1 MQKATISFN
10 PRERLLWP
18 VLLFACAVPLLLV
31 EFPPLVDLFGHLG
44 RYAIQT
50 QLAERPEL
58 QPYFSY
64 QWQLV
69 GNLGADLVVELLA
82 PILGL
87 EPTVGLIVLATQLLA
102 ASGILAISTALHGRI
117 TPFAVCALPLIYA
130 FPFQYGFLNFSLSMA
145 LAMLVFAAWLHLRQ
159 SQVAL
164 RAPLFLAVAGLTVW
178 LCHAFG
184 WAFLGLLCGS
194 ASLHARWTEGL
205 RGADLV
211 LRVLSDCG
219 VLLLAIV
226 PMLVWRTGSA
236 GADTTEWSVLLKI
249 VWLVSVFRSGPPM
262 LDWLSA
268 GFLAAVVLAGFVL
281 RPVRVHGAMAIAA
294 LFCIG
299 AFMALPA
306 RVFGS
311 FYADMRLVP
320 YTLIVALLAL
330 SGSDLSR
337 SLQRVMFVAALA
349 FLGLRIGATSVDFVD
364 KDRLVQANLPALDV
378 IPRGA
383 RVVNFAVEQ
392 CGFQWRLNPLRHL
405 GGFAIARRSAFT
417 NDQWEMA
424 GANALTVHYPEG
436 ESFVRDPSQ
445 SVVSVECADSG
456 LPALAHSLSNVPRD
470 AFTHIWIHGIEPDA
484 VALPFPASEI
494 WRGESGIVFEINR

>member
-1 MQKATISFN
+1 M
-10 PRERLLWP
+10 
-18 VLLFACAVPLLLV
+18 LLFVCALPLLLV

-50 QLAERPEL
+50 ELAERPEL

-64 QWQLV
+64 RWQLV
-69 GNLGADLVVELLA
+69 GNLGADLLVEWLA
-82 PILGL
+82 PVLGL
-87 EPTVGLIVLATQLLA
+87 EPAVRSIVLATQLLA

-117 TPFAVCALPLIYA
+117 TPFTVCALPLIYA

-145 LAMLVFAAWLHLRQ
+145 LAMLAFAAWLHLRQ
-159 SQVAL
+159 SQVAW
-164 RAPLFLAVAGLTVW
+164 RAPLFLAIAGLIVW

-194 ASLHARWTEGL
+194 ASLHARWTEGR

-211 LRVLSDCG
+211 LRVLGDCS

-226 PMLVWRTGSA
+226 PMLVWRTASA
-236 GADTTEWSVLLKI
+236 GADTNEWSILLKI
-249 VWLVSVFRSGPPM
+249 VWLTSVFRAGPPL

-268 GFLAAVVLAGFVL
+268 GFLAAVVVAGFVL
-281 RPVRVHGAMAIAA
+281 RPIRANGAMAIAA
-294 LFCIG
+294 LLCLV
-299 AFMALPA
+299 AFLGLPA

-320 YTLIVALLAL
+320 YMLMVALLAL
-330 SGSDLSR
+330 SAPKLSR
-337 SLQRVMFVAALA
+337 AAQRIALVAAVV
-349 FLGLRIGATSVDFVD
+349 FLGVRIGATSVDFVE

-417 NDQWEMA
+417 NDQWEVA
-424 GANALTVHYPEG
+424 GANALTVHYPKG
-436 ESFVRDPSQ
+436 EPFVRDPSQ
-445 SVVSVECADSG
+445 SVVPVECADSG
-456 LPALAHSLSNVPRD
+456 LPVLADSLSSLPRE
-470 AFTHIWIHGIEPDA
+470 AFTHIWIHGIRPDA

-494 WRGESGIVFEINR
+494 WRGESGIVFEITR